1 MDPELE
7 GLSETAL
14 RARHEANAARY
25 GEIMANPDRTI
36 VEAREARTL
45 ALENNGIVEALGESA
60 TIPGIDPLP
69 ALPIVEVPV
78 APVATAVS
86 TETMVEG
93 QEVQMAEAIAASAA
107 LGNTVNATAADATA
121 AITAGVTRVTQ
132 RAVEPGAP
140 VVALPRVGKTIQA
153 AASHGSIT
161 VGAPLTLGQ
170 IGEAAMAIAM
180 DKGRQGSNQP
190 IVNVLSDRPAVMQA
204 SAKAGTNTAALNEY
218 LRGEGPSITADAFD
232 PCGPPDILRDVPE
245 CLNTESYVT
254 NWFRTVPSEHGAIE
268 FYTPLGMADV
278 ANSTTVW
285 GQSDQNLVDADDTD
299 TWKPCATIGCLPTVT
314 VGVEEIVQCLCMPVF
329 NHMTSPEV
337 VGSAMAAMR
346 AVLAR
351 TRDGHLLD
359 LYDELSSAYT
369 YNATTQ
375 NLLGATIDIYD
386 LLGRLLGMTA
396 AANRE
401 LDLSAYTLAVEAGF
415 MAHLN
420 LDNQMACNPRAAQ
433 EAAQSLF
440 GSLGIGTIAVTPD
453 WSITDGN
460 GPYSAF
466 LPINPPGEVA
476 IALPARPTSWKLR
489 LFAPSDFAMLS
500 PGTEDLGIVPD
511 LNSKRQNKLCWFGA
525 TWQGL
530 AKLGCRPAYNVEISG
545 LAATGA
551 RAACV

>member
-7 GLSETAL
+7 GLSESAL
-14 RARHEANAARY
+14 RARYADNVARHN
-25 GEIMANPDRTI
+25 EIMGNPDRTI
-36 VEAREARTL
+36 VEAREARRL
-45 ALENNGIVEALGESA
+45 ATEANSIAEYFAEAPVGQIS
-60 TIPGIDPLP
+60 DLP
-69 ALPIVEVPV
+69 APPAVVIPEAPAASQTVAVE
-78 APVATAVS
+78 
-86 TETMVEG
+86 MVEG
-93 QEVQMAEAIAASAA
+93 QEAEMAEAVAASAA
-107 LGNTVNATAADATA
+107 LGNTVNATAA
-121 AITAGVTRVTQ
+121 TAGANIATRVAE
-132 RAVEPGAP
+132 RAAGP
-140 VVALPRVGKTIQA
+140 VARPAQARRSIQA
-153 AASHGSIT
+153 AASHGQFNA
-161 VGAPLTLGQ
+161 GAPLTLGE
-170 IGEAAMAIAM
+170 IGTIATDLAM
-180 DKGRQGSNQP
+180 DKGRLGSNQAVVR
-190 IVNVLSDRPAVMQA
+190 VNSNHDLVMRA
-204 SAKAGTNTAALNEY
+204 DAGARTNTAALNTY
-218 LRGEGPSITADAFD
+218 LAQVDEQNREGGVVTADAFD

-254 NWFRTVPSEHGAIE
+254 NWFRTVPTEHGAIE
-268 FYTPLGMADV
+268 FYQPLGMADV

-285 GQSDQNLVDADDTD
+285 GQSDQDLVDADDTD

-351 TRDGHLLD
+351 TRDGHLLG

-369 YNATTQ
+369 YDATAQ
-375 NLLGATIDIYD
+375 NPLGATIDIYD

-415 MAHLN
+415 MAHLT
-420 LDNQMACNPRAAQ
+420 LDNTMACNPRLAS

-440 GSLGIGTIAVTPD
+440 GSLGIGNIAVTPD
-453 WSITDGN
+453 WSDADGS

-466 LPINPPGEVA
+466 LPINPPGDVA
-476 IALPARPTSWKLR
+476 IALPARPQSWKLR
-489 LFAPSDFAMLS
+489 LFSPSDFAMLS

-530 AKLGCRPAYNVEISG
+530 AKLGCRPAYNVEVSN
-545 LAATGA
+545 LAANGK